1 MIAQIAN
8 EIGDTNVDNITNAL
22 TFRFKKR
29 FFKAAAPYGGPCWPR
44 DNIALSS
51 LINQI
56 NLKDSIPNA
65 IGTFNNYH
73 SEYLRSLL
81 KNLLKKKKLKLGILG
96 LAYKI
101 GTPLITNSFSID
113 LIKSILPYTK
123 NIIGYD
129 PLVNK
134 DIEKIIK
141 SKKFKLSNNI
151 KEIKSCDVI
160 IIVQPFTNINYK
172 IFSKKIIVD
181 LWRVVKNKD
190 IIKSTKYIN
199 FGNSINKEISKELS
213 NKIKK
218 IFI

>member
-1 MIAQIAN
+1 M
-8 EIGDTNVDNITNAL
+8 
-22 TFRFKKR
+22 
-29 FFKAAAPYGGPCWPR
+29 
-44 DNIALSS
+44 
-51 LINQI
+51 
-56 NLKDSIPNA
+56 
-65 IGTFNNYH
+65 
-73 SEYLRSLL
+73 
-81 KNLLKKKKLKLGILG
+81 
-96 LAYKI
+96 
-101 GTPLITNSFSID
+101 
-113 LIKSILPYTK
+113 PYTK

-172 IFSKKIIVD
+172 IFSKKIIID

-190 IIKSTKYIN
+190 IIKSTNYIN
-199 FGNSINKEISKELS
+199 FGNSKNKEISKELS

-218 IFI
+218 III

>member
-1 MIAQIAN
+1 MLLALLIIIIQ
-8 EIGDTNVDNITNAL
+8 NI
-22 TFRFKKR
+22 
-29 FFKAAAPYGGPCWPR
+29 
-44 DNIALSS
+44 
-51 LINQI
+51 
-56 NLKDSIPNA
+56 LKFIKD
-65 IGTFNNYH
+65 
-73 SEYLRSLL
+73 
-81 KNLLKKKKLKLGILG
+81 LLKKKKLKLGILG

-151 KEIKSCDVI
+151 KLKVRRNNNCPI
-160 IIVQPFTNINYK
+160 FTNINYK
-172 IFSKKIIVD
+172 IFSKKIIID

-190 IIKSTKYIN
+190 IIKSTNYIN
-199 FGNSINKEISKELS
+199 FGNSKNRDFKRVK
-213 NKIKK
+213 
-218 IFI
+218 